1 MVSYVIKRL
10 AERRRRSQL
19 SQTNPYSSWNYL
31 NIVVA
36 WWLRF
41 EIVLEPLFHED
52 CCIRETL
59 RGYEYEY
66 QPRVQLSLSN
76 YPMTNQRPCRA
87 FSNNNVPL
95 RCFSLFVVEPRP
107 PRLAYLLSSNNTEAT
122 QSTDFIPRFLSVCR
136 SNSLWNE
143 PKHTLNFIL
152 ISYIYFVWTYSYI
165 LLSSKLILARQSRF
179 PYKYIFLSISQD
191 RHHYYSGSKGNGII
205 FFALVPMFALSI
217 SQKKKSDF
225 SVRSYPYLDS
235 QDGHHHHNRSKGI
248 IFFTLF
254 LISARQVKSQISLF
268 VPIYISILKIDHNG
282 SK

>member
-1 MVSYVIKRL
+1 MVSYVIERL

-122 QSTDFIPRFLSVCR
+122 QSTDFIPGFLSVCR

-191 RHHYYSGSKGNGII
+191 RHHYYSG
-205 FFALVPMFALSI
+205 
-217 SQKKKSDF
+217 
-225 SVRSYPYLDS
+225 
-235 QDGHHHHNRSKGI
+235 
-248 IFFTLF
+248 
-254 LISARQVKSQISLF
+254 
-268 VPIYISILKIDHNG
+268 
-282 SK
+282 

>member
-1 MVSYVIKRL
+1 M

-122 QSTDFIPRFLSVCR
+122 QSTDFIPGFLSVCR

-143 PKHTLNFIL
+143 PKHTLNSRI
-152 ISYIYFVWTYSYI
+152 IYFNIVYLLCLDLFLFFI
-165 LLSSKLILARQSRF
+165 LLSSKLILARQ
-179 PYKYIFLSISQD
+179 KAGFLINI
-191 RHHYYSGSKGNGII
+191 Y
-205 FFALVPMFALSI
+205 
-217 SQKKKSDF
+217 
-225 SVRSYPYLDS
+225 SYPYL
-235 QDGHHHHNRSKGI
+235 
-248 IFFTLF
+248 
-254 LISARQVKSQISLF
+254 
-268 VPIYISILKIDHNG
+268 KIDIIIIVDQ
-282 SK
+282 KVME

>member
-1 MVSYVIKRL
+1 MVSYIIERL

-165 LLSSKLILARQSRF
+165 LLSSKLILARQ
-179 PYKYIFLSISQD
+179 KAGFLINI
-191 RHHYYSGSKGNGII
+191 Y
-205 FFALVPMFALSI
+205 
-217 SQKKKSDF
+217 
-225 SVRSYPYLDS
+225 SYPYL
-235 QDGHHHHNRSKGI
+235 
-248 IFFTLF
+248 
-254 LISARQVKSQISLF
+254 
-268 VPIYISILKIDHNG
+268 KIDIIIIVDQ
-282 SK
+282 KVME

>member
-1 MVSYVIKRL
+1 MISYVIERL

-122 QSTDFIPRFLSVCR
+122 QSTDFIPGFLSVCR

-143 PKHTLNFIL
+143 PKHTLNSRI
-152 ISYIYFVWTYSYI
+152 IYFNIVYLLCLDLFLYSPLFKI
-165 LLSSKLILARQSRF
+165 DISTPKSRF

-205 FFALVPMFALSI
+205 FFALFPMFALSI
-217 SQKKKSDF
+217 SQK
-225 SVRSYPYLDS
+225 R
-235 QDGHHHHNRSKGI
+235 
-248 IFFTLF
+248 
-254 LISARQVKSQISLF
+254 KSQISLY
-268 VPIYISILKIDHNG
+268 VSIHISILKIDITITINQ
-282 SK
+282 KE